1 MACKMSTWIMPSEK
15 MERFCFRLLRIF
27 LLWLYM
33 LGHISTVWYL
43 RASMRHM
50 LNNHG
55 YKEGE
60 GGEGGIYK
68 KISLAKHEER
78 NVSKSN
84 IVLSKL
90 RCVLIRNWDYTHRW
104 LAIQLQFVVLD
115 WYIPVIPV
123 AYKHKATGLSGTLKI
138 STSPDQTDLQAIP
151 V

>member
-1 MACKMSTWIMPSEK
+1 
-15 MERFCFRLLRIF
+15 
-27 LLWLYM
+27 
-33 LGHISTVWYL
+33 
-43 RASMRHM
+43 M

-90 RCVLIRNWDYTHRW
+90 RCVLIRN
-104 LAIQLQFVVLD
+104 
-115 WYIPVIPV
+115 
-123 AYKHKATGLSGTLKI
+123 
-138 STSPDQTDLQAIP
+138 
-151 V
+151 